1 MLARPLAGKC
11 SRPFVPGGYHP
22 VTGEPLQLARAK
34 CRTSDITL
42 AEFGTLAGKR
52 DGANPGA
59 TTVEDSLAG
68 RRTCAPSCTARAVP
82 MLTHAE
88 SITPIRSLGARCV
101 PEFKASSGLRLS
113 AAPAMGSVT
122 AANGIMHSNRST
134 NTALRMSRR
143 RGCGRSRSV
152 ATTSC
157 AGSSTNRRSGGR
169 RCCSTMPTMPE
180 NGPMPPSVRRL
191 LPAPRAFRAARDRW
205 QLVLPDSRRRHRQRR
220 RHVRRP
226 GCLGP

>member
-1 MLARPLAGKC
+1 MPHQRYHPGGIRDLDRQEGWRQSGRHHGGGLAGGTPNLRAELYC
-11 SRPFVPGGYHP
+11 
-22 VTGEPLQLARAK
+22 AR
-34 CRTSDITL
+34 
-42 AEFGTLAGKR
+42 GTL
-52 DGANPGA
+52 
-59 TTVEDSLAG
+59 
-68 RRTCAPSCTARAVP
+68 
-82 MLTHAE
+82 LTHAE
-88 SITPIRSLGARCV
+88 SIAPIRSLGARCV

-157 AGSSTNRRSGGR
+157 TGSSTNRRSGGR